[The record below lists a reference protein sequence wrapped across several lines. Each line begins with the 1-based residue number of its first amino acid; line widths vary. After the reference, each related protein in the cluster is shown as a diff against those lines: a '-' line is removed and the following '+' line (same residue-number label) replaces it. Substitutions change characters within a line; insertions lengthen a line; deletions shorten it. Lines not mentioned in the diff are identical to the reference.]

1 MKDNNVIRFS
11 VSLPEKLLVELDK
24 KVNEQGYASRS
35 EFTRDLIREKIVKDN
50 WDDDETDVIGVLT
63 MIYTHHQNELVDRIL
78 TIQHDATINI
88 MCNTHV
94 HVDHENC
101 LETIMIQG
109 KVAQIKDFSQKIAG
123 LKGVKFCKLVEAAV
137 PNS

>member
-1 MKDNNVIRFS
+1 MDNSVIRFS

-35 EFTRDLIREKIVKDN
+35 EYTRDLIRERIVKDS
-50 WDDDETDVIGVLT
+50 WKDDNSEVIGVLT
-63 MIYTHHQNELVDRIL
+63 MIYTHHQNDLVDRIL
-78 TIQHDATINI
+78 TIQHDAKIKI

-94 HVDHENC
+94 HIDHDNC

-109 KVAQIKDFSQKIAG
+109 VVSEIKDFAQKIGG
-123 LKGVKFCKLVEAAV
+123 LKGVKFSKLVEAAL
-137 PNS
+137 PAS

>member
-1 MKDNNVIRFS
+1 MDNSVIRFS

-35 EFTRDLIREKIVKDN
+35 EYTRDLIRERIVKDS
-50 WDDDETDVIGVLT
+50 WKDDNSEVIGVLT
-63 MIYTHHQNELVDRIL
+63 MIYTHQQNDLVDRIL
-78 TIQHDATINI
+78 TIQHDAKIKI

-94 HVDHENC
+94 HIDHDNC

-109 KVAQIKDFSQKIAG
+109 VVSEIKEFAQKIGG
-123 LKGVKFCKLVEAAV
+123 LKGVKFSKLVEAAL
-137 PNS
+137 PAS

>member
-1 MKDNNVIRFS
+1 MDNNVIRFS
-11 VSLPEKLLVELDK
+11 VSLPEKLLAELDK

-35 EFTRDLIREKIVKDN
+35 EFTRDLIREKIVKDS
-50 WDDDETDVIGVLT
+50 WQDDNQEVIGVLT
-63 MIYTHHQNELVDRIL
+63 MIYTHHQNDLVEKIL
-78 TIQHDATINI
+78 MIQHDANIKI

-101 LETIMIQG
+101 LETIMVQG
-109 KVAQIKDFSQKIAG
+109 KVSEIKDFAQKIGG
-123 LKGVKFCKLVEAAV
+123 LKGVKFSKLVEAAV

>member
-50 WDDDETDVIGVLT
+50 WDNEDTEVIGVLT
-63 MIYTHHQNELVDRIL
+63 MIYTHHQNDLVEKIL
-78 TIQHDATINI
+78 TIQHDAQINI

-101 LETIMIQG
+101 LETVMIQG
-109 KVAQIKDFSQKIAG
+109 KVGQIKDFAQKIGG
-123 LKGVKFCKLVEAAV
+123 LKGVKFSKLVEAAV
-137 PNS
+137 PAS

>member
-1 MKDNNVIRFS
+1 MDNNVIRFS

-35 EFTRDLIREKIVKDN
+35 EYTRDLIRERIVKDS
-50 WDDDETDVIGVLT
+50 WKEDDTQVIGVLT
-63 MIYTHHQNELVDRIL
+63 MIYTHHQNDLVDRIL
-78 TIQHDATINI
+78 TIQHDAKIKI

-94 HVDHENC
+94 HVDHDNC

-109 KVAQIKDFSQKIAG
+109 SVSEIKDFAQKIGG
-123 LKGVKFCKLVEAAV
+123 LKGVKFSKLVEAAI
-137 PNS
+137 PAS

>member
-1 MKDNNVIRFS
+1 MDNSVIRFS

-35 EFTRDLIREKIVKDN
+35 EYTRDLIRERIVKDS
-50 WDDDETDVIGVLT
+50 WKEDDSEVIGVLT
-63 MIYTHHQNELVDRIL
+63 MIYTHHQNDLVDRIL
-78 TIQHDATINI
+78 TIQHDAKIKI

-94 HVDHENC
+94 HIDHDNC

-109 KVAQIKDFSQKIAG
+109 LVSEIKDFSQKIGG
-123 LKGVKFCKLVEAAV
+123 LKGVKFSKLVEAAL
-137 PNS
+137 PAS